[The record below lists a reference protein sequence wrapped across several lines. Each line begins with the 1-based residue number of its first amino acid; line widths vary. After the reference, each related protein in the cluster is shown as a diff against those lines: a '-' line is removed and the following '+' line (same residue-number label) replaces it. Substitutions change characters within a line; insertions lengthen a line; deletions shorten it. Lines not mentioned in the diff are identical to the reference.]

1 MSIHNYLH
9 DSIQAQMKKFIVLS
23 MMLFSHLCKAQAVM
37 PWELLAVPYSIT
49 PDGLYEPQFPSW
61 LDKYQNQEIV
71 IQGYLVP
78 VDVEGNKYALSR
90 YAFSSCFF
98 CGNAEPN
105 SVIEL
110 IFKDRPDNLITD
122 QFVVVKGTL
131 VFNSKDPFRL
141 FFILQQVEFAG

>member
-1 MSIHNYLH
+1 
-9 DSIQAQMKKFIVLS
+9 MKKFLVLS
-23 MMLFSHLCKAQAVM
+23 FVLCNLLGKAQEVL
-37 PWELLAVPYSIT
+37 PWELLAVPYSTT

-61 LDKYQNQEIV
+61 LDKYQNEEIV

-78 VDVEGNKYALSR
+78 VDVEGNQYALSR

-105 SVIEL
+105 TVVEL
-110 IFKDRPDNLITD
+110 VFEERPDNLITD
-122 QFVVVKGTL
+122 QFVVVKGIL
-131 VFNSKDPFRL
+131 MFNSKDPFRL

>member
-1 MSIHNYLH
+1 
-9 DSIQAQMKKFIVLS
+9 MKKFLVLS
-23 MMLFSHLCKAQAVM
+23 LVLCNLVGKAQEVL
-37 PWELLAVPYSIT
+37 PWELLAVPYSTT
-49 PDGLYEPQFPSW
+49 PDGLYEPRFPSW

-78 VDVEGNKYALSR
+78 VDVEGNQYALSR

-105 SVIEL
+105 TVVEL
-110 IFKDRPDNLITD
+110 VFKERPDNLITD
-122 QFVVVKGTL
+122 QFVVVKGIL
-131 VFNSKDPFRL
+131 MFNSNDPFRL

>member
-1 MSIHNYLH
+1 
-9 DSIQAQMKKFIVLS
+9 MKKFLVLS
-23 MMLFSHLCKAQAVM
+23 FVLCNLVGKAQEVL
-37 PWELLAVPYSIT
+37 PWELLAVPYSTT

-78 VDVEGNKYALSR
+78 VDVEGNQYALSR

-105 SVIEL
+105 TVVEL
-110 IFKDRPDNLITD
+110 VFKERPDNLITD
-122 QFVVVKGTL
+122 QYVVVKGIL
-131 VFNSKDPFRL
+131 MFNSNDPFRL

>member
-1 MSIHNYLH
+1 
-9 DSIQAQMKKFIVLS
+9 MKKFLVLS
-23 MMLFSHLCKAQAVM
+23 LVLCNLVSKAQEVL
-37 PWELLAVPYSIT
+37 PWELLAVPYSTT

-78 VDVEGNKYALSR
+78 VDVEGNQYALSR

-105 SVIEL
+105 TVVEL
-110 IFKDRPDNLITD
+110 VFKERPDNLITD
-122 QFVVVKGTL
+122 QFVVVKGIL
-131 VFNSKDPFRL
+131 IFNSNDPFRL

>member
-1 MSIHNYLH
+1 
-9 DSIQAQMKKFIVLS
+9 MKKFLVLS
-23 MMLFSHLCKAQAVM
+23 FVLCNLAGKAQEVL
-37 PWELLAVPYSIT
+37 PWELLAVPYSTT

-78 VDVEGNKYALSR
+78 VDVEGNQYALSR

-105 SVIEL
+105 TVVEL
-110 IFKDRPDNLITD
+110 VFKERPDNLITD
-122 QFVVVKGTL
+122 QFVVVKGIL
-131 VFNSKDPFRL
+131 MFNSNDPFRL

>member
-1 MSIHNYLH
+1 
-9 DSIQAQMKKFIVLS
+9 MKKFLVLS
-23 MMLFSHLCKAQAVM
+23 FVLCNLVGKAQEVL
-37 PWELLAVPYSIT
+37 PWELLAVPYSTT

-78 VDVEGNKYALSR
+78 VDVEGNQYALSR

-105 SVIEL
+105 TVVEL
-110 IFKDRPDNLITD
+110 VFKERPDNLITN
-122 QFVVVKGTL
+122 QFVVVKGIL
-131 VFNSKDPFRL
+131 MFNSNDPFRL

>member
-1 MSIHNYLH
+1 
-9 DSIQAQMKKFIVLS
+9 MKKFLVLS
-23 MMLFSHLCKAQAVM
+23 LVLCNLVGKAQEVL
-37 PWELLAVPYSIT
+37 PWELLAVPYSTT

-78 VDVEGNKYALSR
+78 VDVEGNQYALSR

-105 SVIEL
+105 TVVEL
-110 IFKDRPDNLITD
+110 VFKERPDNLITD
-122 QFVVVKGTL
+122 QFVVVKGIL
-131 VFNSKDPFRL
+131 MFNSNDPFRL

>member
-1 MSIHNYLH
+1 
-9 DSIQAQMKKFIVLS
+9 MKKLLVLS
-23 MMLFSHLCKAQAVM
+23 FVLCNLVGKAQEVL
-37 PWELLAVPYSIT
+37 PWELLAVPYSTT

-78 VDVEGNKYALSR
+78 VDVEGNQYALSR

-105 SVIEL
+105 TVVEL
-110 IFKDRPDNLITD
+110 VFKERPDNLITD
-122 QFVVVKGTL
+122 QFVVVKGIL
-131 VFNSKDPFRL
+131 MFNSNDPFRL

>member
-1 MSIHNYLH
+1 
-9 DSIQAQMKKFIVLS
+9 MKKFLVLS
-23 MMLFSHLCKAQAVM
+23 FVLCNLVCKAQEVL
-37 PWELLAVPYSIT
+37 PWELLAVPYSTT

-78 VDVEGNKYALSR
+78 VDVEGNQYALSR

-105 SVIEL
+105 TVVEL
-110 IFKDRPDNLITD
+110 VFKERPDNLITD
-122 QFVVVKGTL
+122 QFVVVKGIL
-131 VFNSKDPFRL
+131 MFNSNDPFRL

>member
-1 MSIHNYLH
+1 
-9 DSIQAQMKKFIVLS
+9 MKKFLVLS
-23 MMLFSHLCKAQAVM
+23 FVLCNLAGKAQEVL
-37 PWELLAVPYSIT
+37 PWELLAVPYSTT

-78 VDVEGNKYALSR
+78 VDVEGNQYALSR

-105 SVIEL
+105 TVVEL
-110 IFKDRPDNLITD
+110 VFKERPDNLITD
-122 QFVVVKGTL
+122 QFVVVKGIL
-131 VFNSKDPFRL
+131 MFNSNDFFRL

>member
-1 MSIHNYLH
+1 
-9 DSIQAQMKKFIVLS
+9 MKKFLVLS
-23 MMLFSHLCKAQAVM
+23 FVLCNLVGKAQEVL
-37 PWELLAVPYSIT
+37 PWELLAVPYSTT

-78 VDVEGNKYALSR
+78 VDVEGNQYALSR

-105 SVIEL
+105 TVVEL
-110 IFKDRPDNLITD
+110 VKERPDI
-122 QFVVVKGTL
+122 
-131 VFNSKDPFRL
+131 
-141 FFILQQVEFAG
+141 

>member
-1 MSIHNYLH
+1 
-9 DSIQAQMKKFIVLS
+9 MKKFLVLS
-23 MMLFSHLCKAQAVM
+23 LVLCNLVGKAQEVL
-37 PWELLAVPYSIT
+37 PWELLAVPYSTT

-78 VDVEGNKYALSR
+78 VDVEGNQYALSR

-105 SVIEL
+105 TVVEL
-110 IFKDRPDNLITD
+110 VFKERPDNLITD
-122 QFVVVKGTL
+122 QFVVVKGIL
-131 VFNSKDPFRL
+131 MFNSNDPFRL
-141 FFILQQVEFAG
+141 FFIIQQVEFAG

>member
-1 MSIHNYLH
+1 
-9 DSIQAQMKKFIVLS
+9 MKKFLVLS
-23 MMLFSHLCKAQAVM
+23 FVLCNLVGKAQEVL
-37 PWELLAVPYSIT
+37 PWELLAVPYST
-49 PDGLYEPQFPSW
+49 SPDGLYEPQFPSW

-78 VDVEGNKYALSR
+78 VDVEGNQYALSR

-105 SVIEL
+105 TVVEL
-110 IFKDRPDNLITD
+110 VFKERPDNLITD
-122 QFVVVKGTL
+122 QFVVVKGIL
-131 VFNSKDPFRL
+131 MFNSNDPFRL

>member
-1 MSIHNYLH
+1 
-9 DSIQAQMKKFIVLS
+9 MKKFLVLS
-23 MMLFSHLCKAQAVM
+23 FVLCNLVGKAQEVL
-37 PWELLAVPYSIT
+37 PWELLAVPYSTT

-78 VDVEGNKYALSR
+78 VDVEGNQYALSR

-105 SVIEL
+105 TVVEL
-110 IFKDRPDNLITD
+110 VFKERPDNLITD
-122 QFVVVKGTL
+122 QFVVVKGIL
-131 VFNSKDPFRL
+131 IFNSNDPFRL